1 MLTNWGSQ
9 NIWSVKSVT
18 KLLRYQKYLGTRAHV
33 PLTWVNHPFH
43 IDQVLDGY

>member
-1 MLTNWGSQ
+1 MLTNWGSW

-18 KLLRYQKYLGTRAHV
+18 KLLRYQKYLGMRVHV
-33 PLTWVNHPFH
+33 PLAWVNHPFH